1 MQGCC
6 GAANSAAFCSNQVLY
21 FTTKEKG
28 GNILTS
34 AFLKEVRRFELMVN
48 DQLYATHFGNTGREY
63 IELKGSALCGTLVA
77 WANSPRQPQVKLWAI
92 SGLGQPR
99 PMIGVFWLAGHTGL
113 SFPCRNPCDLRRR
126 LRKSRV
132 RPFWRR
138 WRLPLRQLRPP
149 TRALVQHFGRG
160 RRQLQL
166 RIHRRPDQRICQL
179 RPRY

>member
-1 MQGCC
+1 M
-6 GAANSAAFCSNQVLY
+6 ANSAAFCSNQVLY

-77 WANSPRQPQVKLWAI
+77 WANSPSQPQVKLWAI
-92 SGLGQPR
+92 SGLGQPS

-113 SFPCRNPCDLRRR
+113 PFPCRNPCHLRRR

-149 TRALVQHFGRG
+149 TRALVQHFGR
-160 RRQLQL
+160 RQLQL
-166 RIHRRPDQRICQL
+166 RVHRRPDQQICQL
-179 RPRY
+179 RPRYR

>member
-1 MQGCC
+1 M
-6 GAANSAAFCSNQVLY
+6 LY

-99 PMIGVFWLAGHTGL
+99 PMIGRCFLACRPHRAFL
-113 SFPCRNPCDLRRR
+113 S
-126 LRKSRV
+126 V
-132 RPFWRR
+132 QE
-138 WRLPLRQLRPP
+138 PL
-149 TRALVQHFGRG
+149 
-160 RRQLQL
+160 
-166 RIHRRPDQRICQL
+166 
-179 RPRY
+179 

>member
-1 MQGCC
+1 V
-6 GAANSAAFCSNQVLY
+6 ANSAAFCSNQVLY

-77 WANSPRQPQVKLWAI
+77 WANAPRQPQVKLWAI

-99 PMIGVFWLAGHTGL
+99 PHRAFL
-113 SFPCRNPCDLRRR
+113 S
-126 LRKSRV
+126 V
-132 RPFWRR
+132 QE
-138 WRLPLRQLRPP
+138 PL
-149 TRALVQHFGRG
+149 
-160 RRQLQL
+160 
-166 RIHRRPDQRICQL
+166 
-179 RPRY
+179 